1 MDKSTHEIRLAHWK
15 QIIEQCQ
22 SRPKEQTAKQ
32 WLEEHDISDKAY
44 YYWLRKIRR
53 TIYDQSVISGTL
65 PVVSQEQELS
75 FAQMPDNYLKGYLS
89 SFSFKPV
96 AVVKTSAATL
106 AISNEVSD
114 QLLNQLMKA
123 ISHA

>member
-15 QIIEQCQ
+15 QIIGQCQ

-53 TIYDQSVISGTL
+53 TIYDQSVISGML

-114 QLLNQLMKA
+114 HLLNQLVKA
-123 ISHA
+123 VSHA

>member
-15 QIIEQCQ
+15 QIIGQCQ

-65 PVVSQEQELS
+65 PVVSQEQEHS

-106 AISNEVSD
+106 AISNEVSEP
-114 QLLNQLMKA
+114 LLNQLMKA
-123 ISHA
+123 VSHA

>member
-32 WLEEHDISDKAY
+32 WLKEHDISDKAY

-53 TIYDQSVISGTL
+53 TIYDQSVASGTL
-65 PVVSQEQELS
+65 PVVSQEQELA
-75 FAQMPDNYLKGYLS
+75 FAQMPDNYLKDYPS
-89 SFSFKPV
+89 SFSFEPV
-96 AVVKTSAATL
+96 AVIKTPTATL
-106 AISNEVSD
+106 AISNEGSD
-114 QLLNQLMKA
+114 HLLNQLVEA
-123 ISHA
+123 VSHA

>member
-1 MDKSTHEIRLAHWK
+1 MDKSTHEIRLAHWR

-22 SRPKEQTAKQ
+22 SRPKSQTAKQ
-32 WLEEHDISDKAY
+32 WLAEHDISDKAY

-53 TIYDQSVISGTL
+53 TIYDRSVASGTL
-65 PVVSQEQELS
+65 SVVSQEQELS
-75 FAQMPDNYLKGYLS
+75 FAQMPDSYLKESPS
-89 SFSFKPV
+89 SFSFEPV
-96 AVVKTSAATL
+96 AVIKTPAATL

-123 ISHA
+123 ISYA

>member
-53 TIYDQSVISGTL
+53 MICDRSVAGGTL
-65 PVVSQEQELS
+65 SVVSQE
-75 FAQMPDNYLKGYLS
+75 
-89 SFSFKPV
+89 
-96 AVVKTSAATL
+96 
-106 AISNEVSD
+106 
-114 QLLNQLMKA
+114 
-123 ISHA
+123 

>member
-15 QIIEQCQ
+15 EIIEQCQ

-53 TIYDQSVISGTL
+53 TIYDQSVAGGTL
-65 PVVSQEQELS
+65 SAVSQEQELS
-75 FAQMPDNYLKGYLS
+75 FAQMPDSYLKEYPS
-89 SFSFKPV
+89 SFSFAPV
-96 AVVKTSAATL
+96 AVIKTPAVTL
-106 AISNEVSD
+106 AVSNEISD
-114 QLLNQLMKA
+114 QLLNRLMKA
-123 ISHA
+123 VSHA

>member
-53 TIYDQSVISGTL
+53 TIYDQSVTNGTL

-75 FAQMPDNYLKGYLS
+75 FAQMPDSYLKGYLS
-89 SFSFKPV
+89 SFSFEPV
-96 AVVKTSAATL
+96 AVIKTPATTL
-106 AISNEVSD
+106 AVSNEVSD
-114 QLLNQLMKA
+114 HVLTQLMKA
-123 ISHA
+123 VSHA

>member
-1 MDKSTHEIRLAHWK
+1 MDKSTHENRLAHWR

-22 SRPKEQTAKQ
+22 SRPKSQTAKQ
-32 WLEEHDISDKAY
+32 WLAEHDISDKAY

-53 TIYDQSVISGTL
+53 TIYDRSVASGTL
-65 PVVSQEQELS
+65 SVVSQEQELS
-75 FAQMPDNYLKGYLS
+75 FAQMPDSYLKESPS
-89 SFSFKPV
+89 SFSFEPV
-96 AVVKTSAATL
+96 AVIKTPAATL

-114 QLLNQLMKA
+114 QLLNQLMQA

>member
-1 MDKSTHEIRLAHWK
+1 MDKRTHEIRIAHWK

-53 TIYDQSVISGTL
+53 TIYDQSVASGTL
-65 PVVSQEQELS
+65 PVVSQEQELA
-75 FAQMPDNYLKGYLS
+75 FAQMSDNYLKDYPS
-89 SFSFKPV
+89 SFSFEPV
-96 AVVKTSAATL
+96 AVIKTPTATL
-106 AISNEVSD
+106 AISNEVSEP
-114 QLLNQLMKA
+114 LLNQLMKA
-123 ISHA
+123 VSHA

>member
-44 YYWLRKIRR
+44 YYWLRKIQR

-75 FAQMPDNYLKGYLS
+75 FAQIPSSYLKGYPS
-89 SFSFKPV
+89 SFSFEPA
-96 AVVKTSAATL
+96 AVIKISAATL
-106 AISNEVSD
+106 AISNELSEP
-114 QLLNQLMKA
+114 LLNQLMKA
-123 ISHA
+123 VSHA

>member
-1 MDKSTHEIRLAHWK
+1 MDKSTHEIRLAHWR

-22 SRPKEQTAKQ
+22 SRPKSQTAKQ
-32 WLEEHDISDKAY
+32 WLAEHDISDKAY

-53 TIYDQSVISGTL
+53 TIYDRSVASGTL
-65 PVVSQEQELS
+65 SVVSQEQELS
-75 FAQMPDNYLKGYLS
+75 FAQMPDSYLKESPS
-89 SFSFKPV
+89 SFSFEPV
-96 AVVKTSAATL
+96 AVIKPPAATL

>member
-22 SRPKEQTAKQ
+22 RRPKEQTAKQ

-53 TIYDQSVISGTL
+53 TIYDQSVASGTL
-65 PVVSQEQELS
+65 PVVSQEQELA
-75 FAQMPDNYLKGYLS
+75 FAQMPDNYLKDYPS
-89 SFSFKPV
+89 SFSFESV
-96 AVVKTSAATL
+96 AVIKTPTATL

-114 QLLNQLMKA
+114 HLLNQLVKA
-123 ISHA
+123 VSHA

>member
-53 TIYDQSVISGTL
+53 TIYDRSVANRTL

-75 FAQMPDNYLKGYLS
+75 FAQVPDSYLKEYPS
-89 SFSFKPV
+89 SFSFEPV
-96 AVVKTSAATL
+96 AVIKTSAATL
-106 AISNEVSD
+106 AVSNEISD
-114 QLLNQLMKA
+114 QLLNRLMKA
-123 ISHA
+123 VSHA

>member
-1 MDKSTHEIRLAHWK
+1 MDKSTHEIRIAHWK

-44 YYWLRKIRR
+44 YYWMRKIRR
-53 TIYDQSVISGTL
+53 TIYDQSVASGTL
-65 PVVSQEQELS
+65 PVVSQEQELA
-75 FAQMPDNYLKGYLS
+75 FAQMSDNYLKDYPS
-89 SFSFKPV
+89 SFSFEPV
-96 AVVKTSAATL
+96 AVIKTPTATL

-114 QLLNQLMKA
+114 HLLNQLVKA
-123 ISHA
+123 VSHA

>member
-1 MDKSTHEIRLAHWK
+1 MDKSTHEIRIAHWK

-22 SRPKEQTAKQ
+22 SRSKDQTAKQ

-53 TIYDQSVISGTL
+53 TIYDQSVASGTL
-65 PVVSQEQELS
+65 PVVSQEQEPA
-75 FAQMPDNYLKGYLS
+75 FAQMPDNYLKDYPS
-89 SFSFKPV
+89 SFSFEPV
-96 AVVKTSAATL
+96 AVIKTPTATL

-114 QLLNQLMKA
+114 HLLNQLVKA
-123 ISHA
+123 VSHA

>member
-53 TIYDQSVISGTL
+53 TIYDRSVANGTL

-75 FAQMPDNYLKGYLS
+75 FAQMPDSYLKEYPF
-89 SFSFKPV
+89 SFSFEPV
-96 AVVKTSAATL
+96 AVIKTPVATL
-106 AISNEVSD
+106 AVSNEISA
-114 QLLNQLMKA
+114 QLINQLIKA
-123 ISHA
+123 VSHA

>member
-1 MDKSTHEIRLAHWK
+1 MDKSTHEFRLTHWK

-53 TIYDQSVISGTL
+53 TIYERSVTNGTL
-65 PVVSQEQELS
+65 PAVSQEQELS
-75 FAQMPDNYLKGYLS
+75 FAQMPDSYLKEYPS
-89 SFSFKPV
+89 SFSFEPV
-96 AVVKTSAATL
+96 AVIKTAAATL
-106 AISNEVSD
+106 AVSNEASD
-114 QLLNQLMKA
+114 RLLSQLMKA
-123 ISHA
+123 VSHA

>member
-1 MDKSTHEIRLAHWK
+1 MDKSTHEIRLAHWR

-22 SRPKEQTAKQ
+22 SRPKSQTAKQ
-32 WLEEHDISDKAY
+32 WLAEHDISDKVY

-53 TIYDQSVISGTL
+53 TIYDRSVISGML
-65 PVVSQEQELS
+65 SVVSQEQELS
-75 FAQMPDNYLKGYLS
+75 FAQMPDSYLKESPS
-89 SFSFKPV
+89 SFSFEPV
-96 AVVKTSAATL
+96 AVIKTPAATL

>member
-1 MDKSTHEIRLAHWK
+1 MSEPAKITNSETMLA
-15 QIIEQCQ
+15 
-22 SRPKEQTAKQ
+22 
-32 WLEEHDISDKAY
+32 EHDISDKVY

-53 TIYDQSVISGTL
+53 TIYDRSVASGTL
-65 PVVSQEQELS
+65 SVVSQEQELS
-75 FAQMPDNYLKGYLS
+75 FAQMPDSYLKESPS
-89 SFSFKPV
+89 SFSFEPV
-96 AVVKTSAATL
+96 AVIKTPAATL

>member
-15 QIIEQCQ
+15 QIIEQCH
-22 SRPKEQTAKQ
+22 SRPKSQTAKQ

-53 TIYDQSVISGTL
+53 TIYDRSVASGTL
-65 PVVSQEQELS
+65 SVVSQEQELS
-75 FAQMPDNYLKGYLS
+75 FAQMPDSYLKESPS
-89 SFSFKPV
+89 SFSFEPV
-96 AVVKTSAATL
+96 AVIKTPAATL

>member
-1 MDKSTHEIRLAHWK
+1 MDKSTHENRLAHWR

-22 SRPKEQTAKQ
+22 SRPKSQTAKQ
-32 WLEEHDISDKAY
+32 WLAEHDISDKAY

-53 TIYDQSVISGTL
+53 TIYDRSVASGTL
-65 PVVSQEQELS
+65 SVVSQEQELS
-75 FAQMPDNYLKGYLS
+75 FAQMPDSYLKESPS
-89 SFSFKPV
+89 SFSFEPV
-96 AVVKTSAATL
+96 AVIKTPAATL

>member
-1 MDKSTHEIRLAHWK
+1 MDNSTHEIRLAHWK

-44 YYWLRKIRR
+44 YCWLRKIRR
-53 TIYDQSVISGTL
+53 TIYDQSVTNGTL

-75 FAQMPDNYLKGYLS
+75 FAQMPDSYLKGYLS
-89 SFSFKPV
+89 SFSFEPV
-96 AVVKTSAATL
+96 AVIKTPATTL
-106 AISNEVSD
+106 AVSNEVSD
-114 QLLNQLMKA
+114 HVLTQLMKA
-123 ISHA
+123 VSHA

>member
-15 QIIEQCQ
+15 QIIGQCQ

-106 AISNEVSD
+106 AISNEVSEP
-114 QLLNQLMKA
+114 LLNQLMKA
-123 ISHA
+123 VSHA

>member
-1 MDKSTHEIRLAHWK
+1 MDKSTLEILLAHWK

-53 TIYDQSVISGTL
+53 TIYDQSVISEML
-65 PVVSQEQELS
+65 PMVSQE
-75 FAQMPDNYLKGYLS
+75 
-89 SFSFKPV
+89 
-96 AVVKTSAATL
+96 
-106 AISNEVSD
+106 
-114 QLLNQLMKA
+114 
-123 ISHA
+123 

>member
-53 TIYDQSVISGTL
+53 TIYDRSVASRTL

-75 FAQMPDNYLKGYLS
+75 FAQVPDSYLKEYPS
-89 SFSFKPV
+89 SFSFEPV
-96 AVVKTSAATL
+96 AVIKTSAATL
-106 AISNEVSD
+106 AVSNEVSD
-114 QLLNQLMKA
+114 HLLNLLMKA
-123 ISHA
+123 VSHA

>member
-1 MDKSTHEIRLAHWK
+1 MDKSTHENRLAHWR

-22 SRPKEQTAKQ
+22 SRPKSQTAKQ
-32 WLEEHDISDKAY
+32 WLAEHDISDKAY

-53 TIYDQSVISGTL
+53 TIYDRSVASGTL
-65 PVVSQEQELS
+65 SVVSQEQELS
-75 FAQMPDNYLKGYLS
+75 FAQMPESYLKESPS
-89 SFSFKPV
+89 SFSFEPV
-96 AVVKTSAATL
+96 AVIKTPAATL

>member
-22 SRPKEQTAKQ
+22 SRPKSQTAKQ
-32 WLEEHDISDKAY
+32 WLAEHDISDKAY

-53 TIYDQSVISGTL
+53 TIYDRSVASGTL
-65 PVVSQEQELS
+65 SVVSQEQEHS

-106 AISNEVSD
+106 AISNEVSEP
-114 QLLNQLMKA
+114 LLNQLMKA
-123 ISHA
+123 VSHA

>member
-22 SRPKEQTAKQ
+22 SRQKSQTAKQ

-53 TIYDQSVISGTL
+53 TIYDQYVAGGTL
-65 PVVSQEQELS
+65 SAVSQEQELS
-75 FAQMPDNYLKGYLS
+75 FAQMPDSYLKEYPS
-89 SFSFKPV
+89 SFSFAPV
-96 AVVKTSAATL
+96 AVIKTPAVTL
-106 AISNEVSD
+106 AVSNEISD
-114 QLLNQLMKA
+114 QLLNRLMKA
-123 ISHA
+123 VSHA

>member
-1 MDKSTHEIRLAHWK
+1 MDKSTHEIRLAHWR

-22 SRPKEQTAKQ
+22 SRPKAQTAKQ
-32 WLEEHDISDKAY
+32 WLAEHDISDKAY

-53 TIYDQSVISGTL
+53 TIYDRSVASGTL
-65 PVVSQEQELS
+65 SVVSQEQELS
-75 FAQMPDNYLKGYLS
+75 FAQMPDSYLKESPS
-89 SFSFKPV
+89 SFSFEPV
-96 AVVKTSAATL
+96 AVIKTPAATL